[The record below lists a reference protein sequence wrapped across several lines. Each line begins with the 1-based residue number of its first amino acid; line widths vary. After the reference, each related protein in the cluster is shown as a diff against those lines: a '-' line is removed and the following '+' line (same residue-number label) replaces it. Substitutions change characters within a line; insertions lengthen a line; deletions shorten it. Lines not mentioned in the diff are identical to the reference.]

1 MAKKPSY
8 LGLLNAIAVGEARGQ
23 AILEAW
29 AATTTNPTLAKVLGL
44 VAIRERE
51 HAAAFTKRLS
61 ELGFSVRE
69 SGKKDFKKALAFA
82 GSGASDAQKF
92 EKLLGYDPAGKEG
105 KDPLRKIFKDRNIDP
120 ATGALLGRF
129 IAEERDSGRRL
140 RAAYDG
146 TPCGTDDI
154 ISNDH
159 ADLHDIA
166 ERLDKLT
173 KTIDE
178 LKALRAET

>member
-29 AATTTNPTLAKVLGL
+29 AATTTNPALAEVLGF

-51 HAAAFTKRLS
+51 HAAAFTKRLC

-69 SGKKDFKKALAFA
+69 PGKKDFKKAVAFA
-82 GSGASDAQKF
+82 RGNASDTEKF
-92 EKLLGYDPAGKEG
+92 EKLLGYDPTGKEG
-105 KDPLRKIFKDRNIDP
+105 KDPFRKIFANPSIDP
-120 ATGALLGRF
+120 DTGALLGRF

-140 RAAYDG
+140 RAAYLG
-146 TPCGTDDI
+146 TESGSDDNT
-154 ISNDH
+154 SDD

-166 ERLDKLT
+166 ARLDQLT
-173 KTIDE
+173 QTIDE
-178 LKALRAET
+178 LKALRAGT